1 MQEMTAEQI
10 ETALAE
16 QKRKQQ
22 ELQDQADILRN
33 RKVEAAIAEL
43 SNAAKAREAAAVEDA
58 EILRELARRR
68 AVREAAAA
76 EEQKR
81 VAVADAARQK
91 ELAKEAAIEEARQQA
106 RAAQLEAL
114 RIEQQRTFMQEQV
127 LAQELAELSKPKPK
141 PEAAPVSVLFEGE
154 TVSTIPEI
162 SYAEH
167 VAKQKVDEAN
177 RLAANEAMRDK
188 SVPRNLTVDA
198 NDYGHLRD
206 VWKASFNG
214 EMLSDGSAVSLLTH
228 WYLHEIAKIIPLV
241 VSRHREKPMSMAQAA
256 FMVEQILSGATQ

>member
-43 SNAAKAREAAAVEDA
+43 SNAAKARLAAEEEDRQVL
-58 EILRELARRR
+58 IELARKR

-81 VAVADAARQK
+81 LAAADAAKQK
-91 ELAKEAAIEEARQQA
+91 ALAKEAAQEQA
-106 RAAQLEAL
+106 RVDAHKALQEAL
-114 RIEQQRTFMQEQV
+114 RQETERTHRQEQV

-141 PEAAPVSVLFEGE
+141 PEAAPVTPLFEGNE
-154 TVSTIPEI
+154 EKIPEI

-177 RLAANEAMRDK
+177 RLAANEAIRDK

-206 VWKASFNG
+206 GWKSSFNG
-214 EMLSDGSAVSLLTH
+214 EMLSDSSAVNLLTH
-228 WYLHEIAKIIPLV
+228 WHLWEIAKAIPQV
-241 VSRHREKPMSMAQAA
+241 VVMHKAKPMSMNQAA
-256 FMVEQILSGATQ
+256 FVVEQILSGASQ